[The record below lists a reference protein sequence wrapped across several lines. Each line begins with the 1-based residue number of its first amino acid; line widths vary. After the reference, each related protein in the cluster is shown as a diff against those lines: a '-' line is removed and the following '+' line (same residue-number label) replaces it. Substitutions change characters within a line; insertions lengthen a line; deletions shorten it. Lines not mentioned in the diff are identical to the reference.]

1 MKKTFNLV
9 LFSTFASIILLLS
22 LIPNIGYITIIPGLS
37 AVTIIHIP
45 VLIGIIF
52 LPFYYSLGLG
62 LTFGISSFIAAFLY
76 AKEPF
81 DFVFQNPLIAI
92 IPRVLFAL
100 VAYLIVRGLGRLK
113 AYKYGLLLNI
123 IVTLIVTSAFIGFG
137 SYALINLTG
146 WPSLVVY
153 LLALLVIALILF
165 LFIKYINKR
174 DPKLAYLP
182 TTFIS
187 ATLIHSILVLSF
199 VALLKVSALGEGSI
213 LKTFMFALGTNGI
226 VEALLALFVG
236 TPIVLALFNLKEE
249 SR

>member
-76 AKEPF
+76 SKEPF
-81 DFVFQNPLIAI
+81 GLFQNPLCDRLIRI
-92 IPRVLFAL
+92 SSLFNWQ
-100 VAYLIVRGLGRLK
+100 RLGRLK

-123 IVTLIVTSAFIGFG
+123 IVL
-137 SYALINLTG
+137 
-146 WPSLVVY
+146 
-153 LLALLVIALILF
+153 
-165 LFIKYINKR
+165 
-174 DPKLAYLP
+174 
-182 TTFIS
+182 
-187 ATLIHSILVLSF
+187 
-199 VALLKVSALGEGSI
+199 
-213 LKTFMFALGTNGI
+213 
-226 VEALLALFVG
+226 
-236 TPIVLALFNLKEE
+236 
-249 SR
+249 